1 MAHIRGVGLTAF
13 GRLEGEDTQSLQAAA
28 AEAALKDAGLKRED
42 IDGVICGYSHQLP
55 HIMIASLFAEYFGI
69 KPTYCHG
76 VSVGGA
82 TGSAMIMLAN
92 RLVDAGQ
99 CKNLLVLAGE
109 NRLNGKNDHTLKTIA
124 SCGHPDYEDPFGLT
138 IPAYYGFMASAYMK
152 RYGITERDLAELAVQ
167 MRANASRH
175 PLAHQRKPITVDDVM
190 NSRKIASP
198 LKLLDCCLISDGG
211 CAVVLSKE
219 PGQGK
224 PVRIAGS
231 AQTHPYQHVIAA
243 PDLASYDSAKAL
255 DAALAEAKTTRE
267 KIDIAGI
274 YDSFTITLLGF
285 VEELGL
291 AKRGDAAR
299 AFRAGEFAPTG
310 RLPINTHG
318 GLMSFGHSGV
328 AGGLAHIIE
337 VYLQMAGRAGDRQ
350 IGQPKTGLVHGEG
363 GIFSSQVSLVLK
375 QE

>member
-1 MAHIRGVGLTAF
+1 MAYIRGVGLTAF
-13 GRLEGEDTQSLQAAA
+13 GRIEGEDTLSLQAAA
-28 AEAALKDAGLKRED
+28 VEAALKDSGLKRGD
-42 IDGVICGYSHQLP
+42 IDGVVCGYSHKLP
-55 HIMIASLFAEYFGI
+55 HIMIASLFSEYFGI
-69 KPTYCHG
+69 NPTYCHG

-82 TGSAMIMLAN
+82 TGSSMMMLAT

-109 NRLNGKNDHTLKTIA
+109 NRLNGKDDRTLKTIA
-124 SCGHPDYEDPFGLT
+124 SCGHPDFEDPFGLT

-152 RYGITERDLAELAVQ
+152 RYGITERDLAEFAVL
-167 MRANASRH
+167 MRANAARH
-175 PLAHQRKPITVDDVM
+175 PLAHQRKPISVDDVM

-211 CAVVLSKE
+211 CAVILSKE
-219 PGQGK
+219 AGK
-224 PVRIAGS
+224 GRPVRVAGA

-255 DAALAEAKTTRE
+255 DAALAEARVTRE
-267 KIDIAGI
+267 QIEIAGI
-274 YDSFTITLLGF
+274 YESFTITLLGF

-299 AFRAGEFAPTG
+299 ACRAGEFSPTG

-328 AGGLAHIIE
+328 AGGLAHVIE
-337 VYLQMAGRAGDRQ
+337 VYLQMAGRAGERQ
-350 IGQPKTGLVHGEG
+350 IGNPKIGLVHGEG